1 MKKLLSAVLV
11 TVMVFA
17 LAMGTVV
24 SAAASVA
31 VESLDNVY
39 VNEAQMFNGGADA
52 WFASNEIKG
61 KIQTIGVRGWIIMG
75 DGQVPST
82 FGYKI
87 DNGEP
92 VKVADSVVYDQA
104 IVDATGHSN
113 IRRDVLTADVTKVG
127 LGEHTFTI
135 AAWNEADEVAYGRSF
150 TFTQELAPDEKPET
164 LPPTLKAQNLDGWGY
179 WQNGALVSP
188 PSTFTYGTIAGFHI
202 AGWCGF
208 NYDIVAIGYR
218 INGVEYY
225 VDGAIRA
232 AEPAVKNIAGDKAV
246 RYDMDGSFDSL
257 VLGANDFDIIAKV
270 KADDETEFVAELF
283 ANIPCAVTPA
293 DDMIVYAYDPA
304 QAVNT
309 GYWIGTNT
317 GFVPGDIQLTLD
329 VSESFNGIFEFVYA
343 GNTVVDVKLYDKDGN
358 LLETVRKSYAGDS
371 YSLTSFSKGYPAG
384 TYTVQ
389 YEWVSGDHFV
399 LGSGVSNGTAV
410 TVGGACN
417 NQFPDRAPAIGFIKG
432 PVAACTGAAWDDLK
446 YDDTALCSEKV
457 YVWAND
463 PANAEALNF
472 ETGAVSNI
480 YFRGW
485 AQLSTEITAFGYV
498 IDDGDVVSSADFI
511 EAGRAGLESVP
522 GAKGFAFNVPVSTLT
537 AGDHKIKIVAID
549 AKYNTPVEIIKIK
562 NEVVYPVAISF
573 TINDPAPAAQLIKF
587 NADVFQLNNGILNA
601 AGWAGA
607 NMEAVNLGYR
617 VDDGENIMDGISF
630 TNFNTPEEGDII
642 KNLAGQYA
650 FRFASRTGEIDLSG
664 LTAGDHTVT
673 LVLRVRDTDSQQY
686 DVDMGSKTF
695 TITGQPDPAVLVNM
709 SFNTVWVDGTQVCD
723 VGDALAFLKNNPISG
738 EVSTIGLRGWAYI
751 ANSTIDSFGY
761 RIDDGEPVCSASY
774 TQDRPDVYNNAFH
787 VTADVANGFTIQ
799 GIDVSDLDAGE
810 HTITVVVKAADGTY
824 VDVVAVP
831 FEIVVPEVHH
841 TITGKSF
848 DWYAK
853 NGAFVAQTGNV
864 DQFVNEGTGIVY
876 LHCGADIVGFEGW
889 VAFEDATPAQF
900 AYSMDGGELITDAN
914 GMIFERSAEL
924 AGAGVVNGQ
933 GFWIVFDYTA
943 LESGSHTVTFYA
955 IAPDGVAEPFFSYNF
970 DVYSVED
977 FTWFYNIADGSY
989 NTGYWM
995 GPNVEIPTGN
1005 IEVTFEAVDAFSGI
1019 YTAFFADVVP
1029 GALLRIDLYDEDG
1042 ALLESLNQK
1051 FVHNDNGLVKFS
1063 KAYAPGTYTVDFC
1076 YIGETGHFV
1085 LGSGT
1090 PLDVEYS
1097 VAGVCNIQFPN
1108 AAPSLA
1114 LLNADYEIV
1123 EGACLNAAWDE
1134 LKYDDTALVS
1144 EKAYKWVVD
1153 NADKLDFA
1161 EDEVAAIYFR
1171 GWAQLNKAIKGFG
1184 YIIDDDDVVTDASF
1198 SEVRG
1203 DVEASFPGGVGFA
1216 MLVPVDE
1223 LEPGEH
1229 TITIVAIS
1237 EDDEVVEIFK
1247 TKEGVD
1253 YPVALTFTITGESE
1267 FALGDVNK
1275 DGSVDNKDVV
1285 VLFRELSKTNPNLDP
1300 AVADY
1305 NKDGFV
1311 DNKDVV
1317 VLFRALSSF

>member
-1 MKKLLSAVLV
+1 
-11 TVMVFA
+11 MVFA

-39 VNEAQMFNGGADA
+39 VNEAQLFNGGADA
-52 WFASNEIKG
+52 WFANNEIKG
-61 KIQTIGVRGWIIMG
+61 KIQKIGVRGWIIMG
-75 DGQVPST
+75 DSQVPSS
-82 FGYKI
+82 FGYRI
-87 DNGEP
+87 DDGDP
-92 VKVADSVVYDQA
+92 VKCADSVVYDEA
-104 IVDATGHSN
+104 IVTATGHSN
-113 IRRDVLTADVTKVG
+113 IRRDVFTADVTKVG

-135 AAWNEADEVAYGRSF
+135 AAWNEADEVAYGKSF
-150 TFTQELAPDEKPET
+150 TFTQELAPDEKPEA

-179 WQNGALVSP
+179 WQSGALVSP
-188 PSTFTYGTIAGFHI
+188 PAAFTYGTMAGFHI

-218 INGVEYY
+218 INGVETF

-232 AEPAVKNIAGDKAV
+232 AEPAVKDIAGDKAV
-246 RYDMDGSFDSL
+246 RYDMDGSFAGL

-270 KADDETEFVAELF
+270 KADDETEFVADLF
-283 ANIPCAVTPA
+283 ANIPCTVTPA
-293 DDMIVYAYDPA
+293 DNSIVYVYDNS
-304 QAVNT
+304 QATDT

-317 GFVPGDIQLTLD
+317 GYVPGDVQLTLD
-329 VSESFNGIFEFVYA
+329 VSESFNGIYEFAYA

-371 YSLTSFSKGYPAG
+371 YSSTNFSKGYPAG
-384 TYTVQ
+384 TYTLQ

-410 TVGGACN
+410 TVGGTCN
-417 NQFPDRAPAIGFIKG
+417 NQFPDRVPAIGFIKG

-485 AQLSTEITAFGYV
+485 AQLSTEITEFGYV

-522 GAKGFAFNVPVSTLT
+522 GAKGFAFSVPVSTLT

-587 NADVFQLNNGILNA
+587 NADVFQLNNGILTA

-607 NMEAVNLGYR
+607 NMEAANLGYR
-617 VDDGENIMDGISF
+617 VDDGETVMDGISF
-630 TNFNTPEEGDII
+630 TNFNTPAEGETI

-650 FRFASRTGEIDLSG
+650 FRFASRNGEIDLSG
-664 LTAGDHTVT
+664 LTAGEHTVT
-673 LVLRVRDTDSQQY
+673 LVLRVKDADNKQY

-723 VGDALAFLKNNPISG
+723 VGDALAFLKDNPIKG

-774 TQDRPDVYNNAFH
+774 TQDRTDLGGFG
-787 VTADVANGFTIQ
+787 TQDVANGFNIQ
-799 GIDVSDLDAGE
+799 GIDVSDLDAGA
-810 HTITVVVKAADGTY
+810 HTVTVVVKAADGTY

-831 FEIVVPEVHH
+831 VEITVPAPELL
-841 TITGKSF
+841 GYSF

-876 LHCGADIVGFEGW
+876 LHCGGDVVGFYGW
-889 VAFEDATPAQF
+889 AAIKNDTVSGF
-900 AYSMDGGELITDAN
+900 AYSLDGGELVSDPGFMSKTLGADFDRGAALEAAGIPN
-914 GMIFERSAEL
+914 GE
-924 AGAGVVNGQ
+924 
-933 GFWIVFDYTA
+933 GFWITYNYTDY
-943 LESGSHTVTFYA
+943 ESGKHEITFYA
-955 IAPDGVAEPFFSYNF
+955 LSSNGTPLEMFSYEF
-970 DVYSVED
+970 SVYSVDD
-977 FTWFYNIADGSY
+977 FTWLYNRADNSY
-989 NTGYWM
+989 NTGYWI
-995 GPNVEIPTGN
+995 GPNANYPTGD
-1005 IEVTFEAVDAFSGI
+1005 IEITFEAPDAFDGV
-1019 YTAFFADVVP
+1019 YTAFFADALP
-1029 GALLRIDLYDEDG
+1029 GALVRIDLYDEDG
-1042 ALLESLNQK
+1042 KLLESLNQK
-1051 FVHNDNGLVKFS
+1051 FVHNDDGLVEFS
-1063 KAYAPGTYTVDFC
+1063 KAYAAGTYTVDFC
-1076 YIGETGHFV
+1076 YISETGHFV

-1090 PLDVEYS
+1090 PLDIEYS
-1097 VAGVCNIQFPN
+1097 VAGDCNVQFPN
-1108 AAPSLA
+1108 QAPSIA
-1114 LLNADYEIV
+1114 LRNAEIV
-1123 EGACLNAAWDE
+1123 EGACLNAAWDD

-1153 NADKLDFA
+1153 NADKLDYA
-1161 EDEVAAIYFR
+1161 EGEVAAIYFR

-1184 YIIDDDDVVTDASF
+1184 YIIDNGDVVTDASF

-1229 TITIVAIS
+1229 TIKIVAIS
-1237 EDDEVVEIFK
+1237 EDDEAVEIFK
-1247 TKEGVD
+1247 TKDSVD
-1253 YPVALTFTITGESE
+1253 YPIALTFTITGESE

-1275 DGSVDNKDVV
+1275 DGFVDNKDVV